1 MFVTLTNM
9 VCIIYDLGV
18 LPELLISEL
27 LIGYLRDMNGG
38 EVKLP
43 KMAMLKTLCRI
54 GFRFSSVWDCRN
66 LRGFKR

>member
-1 MFVTLTNM
+1 M
-9 VCIIYDLGV
+9 VCIVYDLGV
-18 LPELLISEL
+18 LPKLLISEL
-27 LIGYLRDMNGG
+27 LIGYLRDMDGG

-54 GFRFSSVWDCRN
+54 DFRFRSVWDCRR

>member
-1 MFVTLTNM
+1 M
-9 VCIIYDLGV
+9 VCTVYDLGV

-27 LIGYLRDMNGG
+27 LIGCLRDMDGG
-38 EVKLP
+38 EAKLP

-54 GFRFSSVWDCRN
+54 DFRFRSVWDCRR